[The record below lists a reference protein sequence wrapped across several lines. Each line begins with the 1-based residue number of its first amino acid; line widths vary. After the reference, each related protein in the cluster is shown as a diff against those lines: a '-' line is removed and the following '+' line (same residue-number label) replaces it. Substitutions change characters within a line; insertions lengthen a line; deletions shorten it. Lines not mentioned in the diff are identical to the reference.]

1 MNPGSTRRCGRKGI
15 LGGGCSAKTL
25 WFSFLNRA
33 LNRQNRLVAKPSGK
47 SASNSINTTA
57 LTTWNEKPLTQWPP
71 NQKGL
76 GDRAWQCND
85 GVRGGGGLICPGAGR
100 NQSPEATDMALAY
113 SEANSSL
120 SGYCSLNS
128 RNNLCARAFCLS
140 RRAARARI
148 ILANG
153 RR

>member
-1 MNPGSTRRCGRKGI
+1 MVSAFGI
-15 LGGGCSAKTL
+15 
-25 WFSFLNRA
+25 
-33 LNRQNRLVAKPSGK
+33 
-47 SASNSINTTA
+47 SN
-57 LTTWNEKPLTQWPP
+57 QRPP

-76 GDRAWQCND
+76 GDRSWQCND
-85 GVRGGGGLICPGAGR
+85 GVRAVGLICPGAVG

-120 SGYCSLNS
+120 SGYCSLNP
-128 RNNLCARAFCLS
+128 RNNLCARAFCFS